1 MTDPADL
8 DELYREI
15 VLDHHRNPR
24 NSEEIQ
30 GATHEGEAINPFCDD
45 EVHVKIQLS
54 DGQVGELSVTGVGCS
69 ISQASASLMGVEVK
83 GKTRAQI
90 AQLAEQFKSITGGS
104 DESMESDLDV
114 LKGVKRY
121 PVRIKCAL
129 LAWSALDDAL
139 SG

>member
-15 VLDHHRNPR
+15 VLDHHRDPR
-24 NSEEIQ
+24 NSDAID
-30 GATHEGEAINPFCDD
+30 APTHEGKAINPFCGD
-45 EVHVKIQLS
+45 EVHVKIRLQ
-54 DGQVGELSVTGVGCS
+54 DVGIEELSITGVGCS
-69 ISQASASLMGVEVK
+69 ISQASASLMGEEIK
-83 GKTRAQI
+83 GKTAEQI
-90 AQLAEQFKSITGGS
+90 TRLAEQFNALMSGS
-104 DESMESDLDV
+104 ADSMESDLDV

-139 SG
+139 SS

>member
-15 VLDHHRNPR
+15 VLDHHLNPR
-24 NSEEIQ
+24 NSDVID
-30 GATHEGEAINPFCDD
+30 APTHEGEAINSFCGD
-45 EVHVKIQLS
+45 EVHVKIRLQ
-54 DGQVGELSVTGVGCS
+54 DVGIKELSIIGVGCS
-69 ISQASASLMGVEVK
+69 ISQASASLMGEEIK
-83 GKTRAQI
+83 GKTAEQI
-90 AQLAEQFKSITGGS
+90 KGLAEKFNALMSGS
-104 DESMESDLDV
+104 ADSMESDLDV

-139 SG
+139 SS